1 MMMSFSCSFA
11 MEMSNFTELK
21 VLGSRP
27 SPGPITKEWSLGNQV
42 VIEEHT
48 SDSGSFVDLQCC
60 GTLFPQEGHL
70 RVTISCILWD
80 LRKG

>member
-1 MMMSFSCSFA
+1 MSFSCSLA
-11 MEMSNFTELK
+11 VEMSDFTVLK

-27 SPGPITKEWSLGNQV
+27 SPGPITKEWILGNQV

-60 GTLFPQEGHL
+60 RTSVPQQGSPQGHN
-70 RVTISCILWD
+70 
-80 LRKG
+80 

>member
-1 MMMSFSCSFA
+1 MSFSCSLA
-11 MEMSNFTELK
+11 MEMMDFTVLK

-48 SDSGSFVDLQCC
+48 SDSGSFVDLPCC
-60 GTLFPQEGHL
+60 GTSFPQ
-70 RVTISCILWD
+70 
-80 LRKG
+80 